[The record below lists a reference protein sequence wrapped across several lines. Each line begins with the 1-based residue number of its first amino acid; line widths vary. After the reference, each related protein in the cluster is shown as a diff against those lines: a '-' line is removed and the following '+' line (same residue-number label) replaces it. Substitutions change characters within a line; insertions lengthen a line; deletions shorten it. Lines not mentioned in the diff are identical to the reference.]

1 MITRDDLVVRR
12 TPSAASQFKS
22 IADLHALD
30 RLNSHQRA
38 SQLRERLTDLQES
51 LRDEVEQVGDPQLKA
66 LLETSAE
73 VLGGLGKTF
82 DDYAAKNEAAWR

>member
-1 MITRDDLVVRR
+1 MAAAAAAIAPVA
-12 TPSAASQFKS
+12 TPERAAVSVQGRQ
-22 IADLHALD
+22 DP
-30 RLNSHQRA
+30 RQRA